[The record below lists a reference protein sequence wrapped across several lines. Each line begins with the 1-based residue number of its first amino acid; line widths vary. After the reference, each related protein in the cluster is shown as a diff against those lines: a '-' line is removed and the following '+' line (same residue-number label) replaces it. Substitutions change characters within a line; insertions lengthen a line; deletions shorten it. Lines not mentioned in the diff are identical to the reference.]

1 MTDLDLR
8 QLRAFVAVA
17 EEGGF
22 TRAAARLRLT
32 QPSVSRSVVALE
44 RALGVALIRR
54 STHECALTPAGAVL
68 LAEARALLES
78 ADRAARL
85 AGRLAR
91 PGGRRVRPRRDRGGP
106 AIARMAL
113 SGH

>member
-1 MTDLDLR
+1 MRLCWRRMTDLDLR

-22 TRAAARLRLT
+22 TAAAARLRLT

-54 STHECALTPAGAVL
+54 STHECALTPAGVVL
-68 LAEARALLES
+68 LAEARARLES

-85 AGRLAR
+85 ARRAAAAPSGLIVAAK
-91 PGGRRVRPRRDRGGP
+91 PDSDGG
-106 AIARMAL
+106 
-113 SGH
+113 